1 MASRRQDVEI
11 MDPELDHAVEM
22 QTLAASDVYTSLQ
35 MICHFDAVLDNSWYV
50 FDVEGG
56 TRFSELYHGP

>member
-1 MASRRQDVEI
+1 